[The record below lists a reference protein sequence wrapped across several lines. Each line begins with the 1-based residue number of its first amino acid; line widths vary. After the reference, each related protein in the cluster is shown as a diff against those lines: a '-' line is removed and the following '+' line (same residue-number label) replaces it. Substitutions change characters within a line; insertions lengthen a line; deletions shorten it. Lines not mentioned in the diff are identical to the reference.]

1 MDDSHRFTCLM
12 VLCRLPNGAERW
24 SGLTLRKCTERAPE
38 VVGKQYTVSQD
49 PWKAQAWGRKGVE
62 AGTTF

>member
-1 MDDSHRFTCLM
+1 M
-12 VLCRLPNGAERW
+12 PNGAERW